1 MSDPA
6 GYFIVGRVRR
16 AHGIRGELAVELLT
30 DAPDAYYAPGAR
42 LFAGTVDGDIAPG
55 APELHVVRSSPF
67 KGGIILAVEEINDRT
82 ESELW
87 RDRYLLVP
95 DSEVQPL
102 DEGEVYLHDLIGMQT
117 RLASGEVVGE
127 VVAFYELPQGVTL
140 EIQRAREGKGPST
153 VLVPFS
159 DVAVKEMDVE
169 SRTIVLDPPAGLL
182 D

>member
-1 MSDPA
+1 MSSPA

-30 DAPDAYYAPGAR
+30 DAPDAFFAPGAR
-42 LFAGTVDGDIAPG
+42 LFAGTVNGDVAPD
-55 APELHVVRSSPF
+55 ARELHVVRSSPF

-117 RLASGEVVGE
+117 RLVSGEVVGE
-127 VVAFYELPQGVTL
+127 VVAFYELPQGITL
-140 EIQRAREGKGPST
+140 EIRRAVEGKGTAT

-159 DVAVKEMDVE
+159 DVAVHDVNME